1 MRIAL
6 PNPFPLRASFPFLPV
21 GHFHADIL
29 RIWAHRKS
37 QCSPTSTIRGYPL
50 LSALRD
56 FGPFFIFGRS
66 SSQRSGKSSHYIT
79 SGFVHLQHMVEMAL
93 IKTLTGKAR
102 NIGLYIKKMPY
113 PCYGETNLFP
123 NMSVLLPLVLV
134 LLWMFNVA
142 VTIKDLVYEKEARL
156 KETMKMTGLKTGTL
170 WLSWFITSLVF
181 YLLSTV
187 IIVMTLKLCNILPS
201 SNWMVI
207 FFFLISFACATIML
221 CFLMSTLFSK
231 ATRATACGAILY
243 LCLYLAY
250 LPFKSWQNIPST
262 SKFLASFVCHVAF
275 GFGLDHIL
283 NCEEVGDGVQW
294 SNLQSSDG
302 DLYNFH
308 TCIAMLYVDAFIYA
322 TAAWY
327 IEAVFPGEYGVPQPW
342 NFLFNINYW
351 RGVPLN
357 NNMPIPNVPKGHR
370 KACIEADSSN
380 LVVTVNISNLVK
392 IYEKGGKIA
401 VNHLNLRFYE
411 GQITSLLGQ
420 NGAGKTTTMS
430 ILIGLFPPT
439 SGTVYIQ
446 GMDIRKN
453 IDIIRR
459 TLGFCPQHNVLFDYM
474 TVQDHV
480 WFYGRLRGMSEEEVK
495 AGLNSWLKD
504 VGLLHKRH
512 ERTTFL
518 SGGMKRKLSVALAFI
533 GGPKVVVLDEPTAG
547 MDPHSR
553 RGIWDMLLKYRKD
566 RTIIL
571 ATHYMDEA
579 EILAD
584 RIAIIS
590 QGRLCCCGSP
600 LFLKSKLGVGSTL
613 TMVKEV
619 SIPDRPGTCNGDTS
633 AAMAALL
640 SMLHRHFPRAKLM
653 ELSHEVAINIPQEDC
668 EPRRM
673 AVFLSELNQNLSTFG
688 SISYGLSDSK
698 LEDLMEVRYDGER
711 MVARPTPMGLGR
723 AQAKEALPMGGAEE
737 NLALGMW
744 NVATLVGKEPKLV
757 CEVQKFQLDIVW
769 VTSILVAIVRTDV
782 LDFVKAGPTCSKK
795 KTTSHSQ
802 PACSNPCQSSKFSKM
817 SHFIPLPSRQ
827 HRWLWSRYSE
837 FTDYQ
842 WMSYLTGV
850 RNLHPPS
857 GRSSAASLGA
867 TASLMSGYHPQYNG
881 QSESLNQE
889 LETSRR
895 CMALHNPH
903 SWAQHL
909 LWVEYAHNSLPSS
922 ATGLFP
928 FHTVFGYQLPLFAS
942 QEGDASCPSAQAC
955 VWRAN
960 RQWTAAPAYQV
971 GQKVWLSSQDLPLQV
986 ESRKLAPRFIGPF
999 PIEIISSLSAV
1010 RLKLPNSMK
1019 LHPTFHV
1026 SKLKPVHESPLVL
1039 NAAPPPPRH
1048 LVDGGPVYTVR
1059 RLLKSRRRGRGLQ
1072 YLVDW
1077 EGYGPEERM
1086 WVPAGR
1092 IVDRS
1097 LILLDF
1103 HRLHPDQPSV
1113 WRGQPR
1119 AACSRCRPMPAS
1131 DSDTVPMPASD
1142 FDSKPDPVPS
1152 VVDSSTG
1159 EEEIEPV
1166 PSVDEAMDSDGI
1178 PCQKEL
1184 LHPPPAQDVSLVPGQ
1199 VEHIDSEWATFLNS
1213 IVEATDWGCGRYF
1226 EDLNFTNTPS
1236 FEEADSGDPKVGSPI
1251 SGVIV
1256 TELVGKLIG
1265 SKASGGDEIR
1275 SEFLKALDVVG
1286 LSWLTRLYNVAWTSW
1301 TVSGGRGGG
1310 PNRTPPPTGATWRT
1324 TKSPGMGTVEIP
1336 DELAGQ
1342 HPPSRDPGLF
1352 FWAVTLPVHQ
1362 VLEPTATAADI
1373 EKPLHMVWYNSKGL
1387 HSLVSFVNVVNNAFL
1402 RQNVPDSSITAYNHP
1417 LLLGESVIEPMDVSI
1432 TALKE
1437 MIIQI
1442 CVELALSVVP
1452 STLVLFLIKER
1463 VSKAKHLQLVS
1474 GVNPIIYWLAN
1485 LFWDL
1490 INYAIPAMILV
1501 LTFLSFQYEEFT
1513 SVTNLPAFILLL
1525 LLYGSST
1532 ITLMYPFSFM
1542 FTVASQGCIVLNAVN
1557 LFIGIIISRLS
1568 KHDVVNLIFIYFPIY
1583 CLAIGMKDLTAIHN
1597 SIGKPTLYSFPSSVN
1612 PAKDPFDLE
1621 YVRTKLNIMAVESV
1635 IFFLF
1640 TILLEYKFF
1649 IRRGMQPCTKIPLV
1663 SEDKD
1668 EDVARER
1675 ERVKSGGANSD
1686 ILTMIDLT
1694 KIYRGNRKP
1703 AVNQLCLGIPH
1714 GECFGLLG
1722 VNGAG
1727 KTTTFR
1733 MLTGDTTVSFGD
1745 ALLNNCSVV
1754 REMDKVHQMMGYCP
1768 QFDAIWSFLT
1778 GTEHLEMYARVRGVP
1793 EESVTKVA
1801 ELALK
1806 KLGLS
1811 KFAKQ
1816 KAEGYSGGN
1825 MRKLNTAIA
1834 LIGAPPVMF
1843 LDEPTTGMDPLSKR
1857 FMWDNIRCLIK
1868 DGRSVVLTSHSMEE
1882 CEALCDRIAI
1892 MVSGSF
1898 MCLGSVQ
1905 HLKNRFGGGYT
1916 ITIRLAD
1923 RESDQDT
1930 SPVIILMKNIFPMV
1944 ELKKQ
1949 SHNVQQY
1956 ELPAHAFSLA
1966 QVFDMLANNYEELG
1980 ISDFSVSQT
1989 TLDQVFINFAT
2000 EYTEDQTKKPKHKF
2014 WTQYCFKSARIKPD
2028 APIPLQPSNSFH
2040 L

>member
-1 MRIAL
+1 MGVSQQLGVLLWKNILYYRSHKVVIFLEVVFTLIISLLIFDAKRNHVHFKFSRTGSPPQTRLPSAGTLRGAYESHCCNEMCDFEKSLIFHFYKDTKKFLEANPEELKTLAFVVSNFPSFMQIQKPLEGFFLKKDPVDYLCKTFNEDNKVSQNYDPNSVSCDKVKDSLEEIDKGKKWSVGKLLYTPDSPVVRRVINKIFEDVQLFQSLKQKWSEMESIFEQNDEYRILKDTITILDQIAQCLQEKLEGCTNEDQLIRRAWELQSDEQFYAGVVFEL
-6 PNPFPLRASFPFLPV
+6 PNSAADLLPSDV
-21 GHFHADIL
+21 TYKIRMDSNIVPTATEMQ
-29 RIWAHRKS
+29 RK
-37 QCSPTSTIRGYPL
+37 L
-50 LSALRD
+50 
-56 FGPFFIFGRS
+56 FWS
-66 SSQRSGKSSHYIT
+66 SSRTGTPKSSHYIT

-370 KACIEADSSN
+370 KGCIEADSSN

-613 TMVKEV
+613 TMVKE
-619 SIPDRPGTCNGDTS
+619 DRPGTCNGDTS

-698 LEDLMEVRYDGER
+698 LEDIFLRVAKDTEDDVEPAQQTGPPQRLQTGQRTGQRQIIEQQVTDMLSGTGRGVTLTGWRLTWQQMRALLMKRYLCVRRDLR
-711 MVARPTPMGLGR
+711 GLFL
-723 AQAKEALPMGGAEE
+723 QIVLPSMFVLIG
-737 NLALGMW
+737 L
-744 NVATLVGKEPKLV
+744 
-757 CEVQKFQLDIVW
+757 W
-769 VTSILVAIVRTDV
+769 VTSESSKDFNLELHPCIKSNDNTEDVKKFEDTLLDLPGFSTKCRGNSILSHDEEIKDKTTQLANKTDDPECQCEHLSDLKLFPDCLMEAARQSQIVPGIILENLTNYIVEDYLIKSYPHLIKKSLKTDM
-782 LDFVKAGPTCSKK
+782 LTRDLRYGGFSIKAGL
-795 KTTSHSQ
+795 
-802 PACSNPCQSSKFSKM
+802 SN
-817 SHFIPLPSRQ
+817 
-827 HRWLWSRYSE
+827 
-837 FTDYQ
+837 
-842 WMSYLTGV
+842 
-850 RNLHPPS
+850 
-857 GRSSAASLGA
+857 
-867 TASLMSGYHPQYNG
+867 
-881 QSESLNQE
+881 
-889 LETSRR
+889 
-895 CMALHNPH
+895 
-903 SWAQHL
+903 
-909 LWVEYAHNSLPSS
+909 
-922 ATGLFP
+922 
-928 FHTVFGYQLPLFAS
+928 
-942 QEGDASCPSAQAC
+942 
-955 VWRAN
+955 
-960 RQWTAAPAYQV
+960 
-971 GQKVWLSSQDLPLQV
+971 
-986 ESRKLAPRFIGPF
+986 
-999 PIEIISSLSAV
+999 
-1010 RLKLPNSMK
+1010 
-1019 LHPTFHV
+1019 
-1026 SKLKPVHESPLVL
+1026 
-1039 NAAPPPPRH
+1039 
-1048 LVDGGPVYTVR
+1048 
-1059 RLLKSRRRGRGLQ
+1059 
-1072 YLVDW
+1072 
-1077 EGYGPEERM
+1077 
-1086 WVPAGR
+1086 
-1092 IVDRS
+1092 
-1097 LILLDF
+1097 
-1103 HRLHPDQPSV
+1103 
-1113 WRGQPR
+1113 
-1119 AACSRCRPMPAS
+1119 
-1131 DSDTVPMPASD
+1131 
-1142 FDSKPDPVPS
+1142 DPV
-1152 VVDSSTG
+1152 
-1159 EEEIEPV
+1159 
-1166 PSVDEAMDSDGI
+1166 
-1178 PCQKEL
+1178 Q
-1184 LHPPPAQDVSLVPGQ
+1184 
-1199 VEHIDSEWATFLNS
+1199 N
-1213 IVEATDWGCGRYF
+1213 
-1226 EDLNFTNTPS
+1226 N
-1236 FEEADSGDPKVGSPI
+1236 
-1251 SGVIV
+1251 VI
-1256 TELVGKLIG
+1256 
-1265 SKASGGDEIR
+1265 
-1275 SEFLKALDVVG
+1275 
-1286 LSWLTRLYNVAWTSW
+1286 
-1301 TVSGGRGGG
+1301 
-1310 PNRTPPPTGATWRT
+1310 
-1324 TKSPGMGTVEIP
+1324 
-1336 DELAGQ
+1336 
-1342 HPPSRDPGLF
+1342 
-1352 FWAVTLPVHQ
+1352 
-1362 VLEPTATAADI
+1362 
-1373 EKPLHMVWYNSKGL
+1373 VWYNSKGL

-1452 STLVLFLIKER
+1452 STLVLFLIKEM

-1825 MRKLNTAIA
+1825 MRKLNSAIA